1 MALENDT
8 KAVEKSTPKLEN
20 AVSEKLHNEVF
31 DRYPQNYQTK
41 DVGTKDQS
49 ASEKPAEQPNKSV
62 SDLPKLQIV
71 GADRANAGGGYASA
85 GGAYPGDSGRSGS
98 NRGGAGPS
106 AAGFPALES
115 VDKPLLKRAQ

>member
-8 KAVEKSTPKLEN
+8 REVEKSTPKLEN

-41 DVGTKDQS
+41 DAGTKDQT
-49 ASEKPAEQPNKSV
+49 ASEKPAEQPNKAV
-62 SDLPKLQIV
+62 NELPKLQIV
-71 GADRANAGGGYASA
+71 GGDHPSAGGGYASA
-85 GGAYPGDSGRSGS
+85 GGAFPGDSGRSGS